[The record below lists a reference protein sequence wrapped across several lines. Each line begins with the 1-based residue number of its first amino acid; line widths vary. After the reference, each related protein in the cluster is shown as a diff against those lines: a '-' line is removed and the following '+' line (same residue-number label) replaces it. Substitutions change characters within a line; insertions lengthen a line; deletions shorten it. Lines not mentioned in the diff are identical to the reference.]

1 MNRRQL
7 TGGLAGAGG
16 LAAIA
21 GAWWSLQRQPAVSAE
36 WVAARAQRFVQP
48 GGGEFALM
56 DFQGRP
62 LLLNFWATWCAPCI
76 AELPLLDQFSRD
88 HASKGWQVVGLAVD
102 GPTPVREFLRQHPVG
117 FRIGLAG
124 MEGLEVSASL
134 GNSRQA
140 LPFSVVVSAQGTVH
154 DRKLGA
160 IKPADLDR
168 WVSALA

>member
-7 TGGLAGAGG
+7 TGALVGVGG
-16 LAAIA
+16 LAAAA
-21 GAWWSLQRQPAVSAE
+21 GAWWSWQRQSGSSAE
-36 WVAARAQRFVQP
+36 WKAAQAQRFVQP
-48 GGGEFALM
+48 SGGEFALAE
-56 DFQGRP
+56 FQGKP

-76 AELPLLDQFSRD
+76 AELPLLDQFSRER
-88 HASKGWQVVGLAVD
+88 AGKGWQVVGLAVD

-124 MEGLEVSASL
+124 MEGLELSATL
-134 GNSRQA
+134 GNSRQV
-140 LPFSVVVSAQGTVH
+140 LPFSVVVSAQGEVH

-168 WVSALA
+168 WVGALS